1 MVSNKSIFAVMNIGF
16 DAKRAFHNSTGLGV
30 FSRVLIN
37 LLAEHFPQND
47 YFLYNPKPG
56 QLFTPAHK
64 SLHEKQPDQLLH
76 QLLRSWWRTKWITND
91 LIRDRIDVYHGLSH
105 EIPLGM
111 GKTNI
116 KSIVTM
122 HDMFPEMYPNEYSPI
137 DVKIYTKKTR
147 YACENANRIMAT
159 SEETKRNIIEFYKT
173 APCKIEVIYQT
184 YNPLFA
190 VIQNDSEKEKIKEKY
205 NLPDRFFLHVGTI
218 IPRKNLL
225 NICKALHILNNK
237 IDLPVVVIGR
247 GNEYKKT
254 VQQYIHDHHLE
265 KQVIFLSDKLKEAG
279 KNPFVE
285 TEDIPAIFQMSE
297 AMVYPSFY
305 EGFGIPVVE
314 ALAGGTPVIT
324 SNTSCL
330 PEVGGDAAY
339 LVNPSKPEEIAEG
352 LKKIF
357 DDPQIAHSMKQKGLE
372 HVKKFAPEVYVSH
385 VMRMYE
391 SVLKD

>member
-1 MVSNKSIFAVMNIGF
+1 MNIGF
-16 DAKRAFHNSTGLGV
+16 DAKRAFHNGTGLGV

-37 LLAEHFPQND
+37 LLAEHSPQNN

-56 QLFTPAHK
+56 KLFTQAHK
-64 SLHEKQPDQLLH
+64 CLHEIQPGQYLH

-91 LIRDRIDVYHGLSH
+91 LIRDRIDIYHGLSH
-105 EIPLGM
+105 EIPLAM
-111 GKTNI
+111 DKTGI

-122 HDMFPEMYPNEYSPI
+122 HDMFPEMYPKEYSSI
-137 DVKIYTKKTR
+137 DVKIYRRKTR
-147 YACENANRIMAT
+147 YACKNANRIMAT

-173 APCKIEVIYQT
+173 DPNKIEVIYQT

-190 VIQNDSEKEKIKEKY
+190 VIQNDSEKEKIKRKY
-205 NLPDRFFLHVGTI
+205 NLPDRFLLHVGTI

-225 NICKALHILNNK
+225 NICKALHYLNNK
-237 IDLPVVVIGR
+237 IDLPLVVIGQ
-247 GNEYKKT
+247 GDKYKKT
-254 VQQYIHDHHLE
+254 VQQYIHDHNLG
-265 KQVIFLSDKLKEAG
+265 KKVIFLSDKLKEAG

-285 TEDIPAIFQMSE
+285 TGDIPIIFQMSE
-297 AMVYPSFY
+297 AMIYPSFY

-357 DDPQIAHSMKQKGLE
+357 HDPQIAHSMKQKGLE
-372 HVKKFAPEVYVSH
+372 HVKKFAPEVYVTR
-385 VMRMYE
+385 VIKMYE
-391 SVLKD
+391 SVIKD